1 MISSDETEE
10 LNIYSCCRRLGGG
23 GVGGLGVVW
32 VGGGGEILGNVSKFV
47 LSVEFVLK
55 CPLKAISIY
64 TAVCLC

>member
-1 MISSDETEE
+1 MRRRSSIFIQIK
-10 LNIYSCCRRLGGG
+10 NVGGWG
-23 GVGGLGVVW
+23 GWGVGGLGVVW

-64 TAVCLC
+64 TAGCLW

>member
-10 LNIYSCCRRLGGG
+10 LKILFMLSAIWGG

-32 VGGGGEILGNVSKFV
+32 VGGGGEILGNLSKFV

>member
-1 MISSDETEE
+1 MLSAI
-10 LNIYSCCRRLGGG
+10 GGG

-64 TAVCLC
+64 TAGRLW